1 MKNFT
6 FYSKTVVGGLLLLL
20 CTTSMA
26 QQQSTATKNNAKS
39 IEADKRIEDYLSLS
53 KLGYTEKE
61 IFEDLGNANFLAEK
75 YDTAAFWYQ
84 KLIDLSGTAVI
95 ASSYMERY
103 KVAMHKSGKA
113 DYGNELAQADWHAQ
127 IRDEY
132 TSNKGYSRKNF
143 NPEIAKNEK
152 RSQFNEDEWS
162 DSMEAL
168 YKLAGLTYKKVD
180 ISTPNAQLK
189 GQPYTPPITVSADRK
204 TAFFSKT
211 TYVKPEYGIFS
222 KKELVHKIYKAENI
236 NGKWMNVAELGI
248 CPKYAS
254 AMHPAISPDGQRLF
268 FASDM
273 PGSYGNYDIYVAS
286 IYKDGSVGIAKNLGH
301 KVNTKKNELYPNLIG
316 GDLLFF
322 ASNGREGYGGLDVY
336 AVQVGE
342 RKVGMAVNV
351 GTPFNSQHDDYAL
364 SLKTEQG
371 LAMVMSNRGDLASE
385 AQQLVFSVSDVQ
397 KNNVSTNKK
406 NNFLELLPL
415 DPNSIYT
422 NIYYQD

>member
-6 FYSKTVVGGLLLLL
+6 LYSKTVVGGLLLML
-20 CTTSMA
+20 CTTSLA
-26 QQQSTATKNNAKS
+26 QEQRTSNKNTAKS
-39 IEADKRIEDYLSLS
+39 IEADKRIDDYLSLS

-75 YDTAAFWYQ
+75 YDAAAFWYQ
-84 KLIDLSGTAVI
+84 KLLDLSGTDAI
-95 ASSYMERY
+95 SPNYMDRY
-103 KVAMHKSGKA
+103 KVAMHKAGKA
-113 DYGNELAQADWHAQ
+113 NYGNEIVHADWHSQ
-127 IRDEY
+127 IKEEY
-132 TSNKGYSRKNF
+132 TTNKGYSRKDF
-143 NPEIAKNEK
+143 NPEFAKNEI
-152 RSQFNEDEWS
+152 RPQFSEDEWS
-162 DSMEAL
+162 SSMEAL
-168 YKLAGLTYKKVD
+168 YKLAGLTYKEVD
-180 ISTPNAQLK
+180 FPAPNSGLK
-189 GQPYTPPITVSADRK
+189 GQAYTPPITVSADRK

-211 TYVKPEYGIFS
+211 TLVKPEYGIFS

-273 PGSYGNYDIYVAS
+273 PGSYGNYDIYVAR
-286 IYKDGSVGIAKNLGH
+286 IYKDGRVGIAKNLGD

-342 RKVGMAVNV
+342 RKVGMALNV

-371 LAMVMSNRGDLASE
+371 LAMVMSNRGDKASE
-385 AQQLVFSVSDVQ
+385 AQQLVFSVSEVQ
-397 KNNVSTNKK
+397 KNNQTTDKK
-406 NNFLELLPL
+406 NNFLELLPM